1 MAEEYSW
8 NWDVPDYGFNTQEET
23 PAFDFGA
30 DVDWG
35 LTDTSNSW
43 DDMFQ
48 PIENDIDWANFDFEE
63 EYGIPSLY
71 DDPYTTDAYGNTWNM
86 EAPDYDYGNILDEG
100 WADWAV
106 DQDLSLIHI

>member
-23 PAFDFGA
+23 PVFDFGA

-86 EAPDYDYGNILDEG
+86 EAPSWSDYGDIMDERIL
-100 WADWAV
+100 AV
-106 DQDLSLIHI
+106 GTSPRSRL